1 MGVKRKERNKILIC
15 RCRVGA
21 FGEVLCSKIVIRS
34 CYVVELGYGI

>member
-1 MGVKRKERNKILIC
+1 MNKILIC
-15 RCRVGA
+15 RWCVCVRFRVGA